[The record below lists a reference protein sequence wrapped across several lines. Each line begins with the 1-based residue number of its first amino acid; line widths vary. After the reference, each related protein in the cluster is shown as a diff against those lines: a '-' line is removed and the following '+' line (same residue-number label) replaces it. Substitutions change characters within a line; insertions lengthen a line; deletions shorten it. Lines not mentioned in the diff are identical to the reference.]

1 MEHRI
6 FPVDAISRDLPS
18 IDNEH
23 VFIPHHFFYD
33 PQDGNIIAK
42 RKMKACD
49 VILPSF
55 PLGESQ
61 AW

>member
-1 MEHRI
+1 MEQKR

-18 IDNEH
+18 EDNEH
-23 VFIPHHFFYD
+23 VFIPHQFFYD

-49 VILPSF
+49 VNLPSS
-55 PLGESQ
+55 PLGGSQ